1 MRSSRHGSEFS
12 VQQAVM
18 AALVNKLL
26 QAGREGRGVCKF
38 GSEEVEG
45 WQGSGE
51 GLYKLGPAAHV
62 SSRRYI
68 RETDN
73 DH

>member
-1 MRSSRHGSEFS
+1 MRSSRLRHDPEFS

-18 AALVNKLL
+18 AAVVNKLL

-51 GLYKLGPAAHV
+51 GLYKLGPV
-62 SSRRYI
+62 IYVG
-68 RETDN
+68 
-73 DH
+73 